1 MSCEITFWIVI
12 ILGLVTRYVF
22 KKQTLGLVLLAL
34 TPVIDILLLIVTGVD
49 LYNEQRLQSFMG
61 LQRFILVYLLHLE
74 KVWSVVLGIDF
85 IISCSYFIWPRK
97 EKKNYN

>member
-49 LYNEQRLQSFMG
+49 LYNG
-61 LQRFILVYLLHLE
+61 ATATIVHGIAAVYIGVSLAFG
-74 KVWSVVLGIDF
+74 KSMV
-85 IISCSYFIWPRK
+85 SCIR
-97 EKKNYN
+97 N